1 MYAQHQHP
9 YNGGS
14 MQQRYGSHFA
24 GGPALGM
31 GDGGGQQQYGRYG
44 DPYGG
49 PADGQSGSSGQWG
62 QGGQYSGQSGG
73 SQYGGP
79 SGSQFGQ
86 SGGQQGQ
93 FGPSGQGGQWGQ
105 SGQLAQLAHLGQSG
119 PSGQWSGSPG
129 WQQQQQQFQGE
140 RGQRTDVSFN
150 QRTMD
155 KDYNLISVLYH
166 ALQGVETCQ
175 RYCQD
180 AQREGSPEV
189 AQFMEQLQQQQQQ
202 IAQRAKEMLFRQ
214 RQI

>member
-9 YNGGS
+9 YNGGA
-14 MQQRYGSHFA
+14 MQQRYGSHFS
-24 GGPALGM
+24 GGPAQGM

-49 PADGQSGSSGQWG
+49 SADGPSGFSGQWG
-62 QGGQYSGQSGG
+62 QGGQYSG
-73 SQYGGP
+73 SQYGGSQFGGQ

-93 FGPSGQGGQWGQ
+93 FGQSGQFGQFGQ
-105 SGQLAQLAHLGQSG
+105 SGQSGPSHLGQSG
-119 PSGQWSGSPG
+119 QSGPWSGGAG
-129 WQQQQQQFQGE
+129 WQQQQPQFQGE
-140 RGQRTDVSFN
+140 RGQRMDVSFN

-166 ALQGVETCQ
+166 ALQGVETCH

-202 IAQRAKEMLFRQ
+202 IAQRAKELLFRQ